1 MAPTRANVTES
12 DFPAPDGPA
21 DRGLLEQPLLRV
33 GPEDGRARRVV
44 RDAEGRPVGVCQR
57 LAGPWLWRWLGPCW
71 QVAEAGDQPLV
82 FSVVPALS
90 LARRQVVRDA
100 EGELIGTTA
109 PRQLHDR
116 WGRLLMRRR
125 PRADGRSG
133 LFVGPA
139 GQAAARW
146 SAAGGEVIVEVHEGW
161 LPGPFER
168 MLVLAATLA
177 EI

>member
-1 MAPTRANVTES
+1 VS
-12 DFPAPDGPA
+12 
-21 DRGLLEQPLLRV
+21 
-33 GPEDGRARRVV
+33 
-44 RDAEGRPVGVCQR
+44 
-57 LAGPWLWRWLGPCW
+57 
-71 QVAEAGDQPLV
+71 EAGDLPLV

-100 EGELIGTTA
+100 EGELIGTTG

-125 PRADGRSG
+125 PRGDGQSG
-133 LFVGPA
+133 LFEGPG

-146 SAAGGEVIVEVHEGW
+146 SAAGGEVTLEIHEGW

-168 MLVLAATLA
+168 MLVLAATLGGD
-177 EI
+177 